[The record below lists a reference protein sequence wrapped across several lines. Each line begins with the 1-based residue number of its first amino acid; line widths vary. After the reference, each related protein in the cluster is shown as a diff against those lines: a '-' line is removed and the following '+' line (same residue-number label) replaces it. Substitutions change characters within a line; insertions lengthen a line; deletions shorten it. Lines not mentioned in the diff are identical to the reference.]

1 MNLRTIFVILLVA
14 GFVYTA
20 IEVRSNIT
28 ELRYQH
34 YATIE
39 RAIDMTK

>member
-1 MNLRTIFVILLVA
+1 MLRNIFALLLIA

-39 RAIDMTK
+39 RAINMTK